1 MTEAKSKSVT
11 MNFSALYSYILNTN
25 YRSVPGIMGLAL
37 SAGAIVLLIVGWDK
51 LYIGRKIMII
61 IVALIF
67 TVINPLMLALKTLQQ
82 LKLSPSY
89 KKPLDY
95 TFHNEGITIS
105 QGEISQ
111 SIEWSNI
118 YRLMMTKKMLAIYTN
133 RINAFVI
140 PLSELGEDRGKI
152 ISSLVQFTV
161 DYKPILSGNLKGYKS
176 GKGI

>member
-1 MTEAKSKSVT
+1 
-11 MNFSALYSYILNTN
+11 
-25 YRSVPGIMGLAL
+25 
-37 SAGAIVLLIVGWDK
+37 
-51 LYIGRKIMII
+51 MII

-105 QGEISQ
+105 QGELSQ

-140 PLSELGEDRGKI
+140 PFASNTSI
-152 ISSLVQFTV
+152 ITSATLFFIV
-161 DYKPILSGNLKGYKS
+161 
-176 GKGI
+176 

>member
-1 MTEAKSKSVT
+1 M
-11 MNFSALYSYILNTN
+11 YHP
-25 YRSVPGIMGLAL
+25 PGTT
-37 SAGAIVLLIVGWDK
+37 LLC
-51 LYIGRKIMII
+51 
-61 IVALIF
+61 
-67 TVINPLMLALKTLQQ
+67 
-82 LKLSPSY
+82 PSY

-105 QGEISQ
+105 QGELSQ

-118 YRLMMTKKMLAIYTN
+118 YRLMMTKKMIAIYTN